1 MRFIAEF
8 LIGYFFRFILWFRY
22 KVTYKG
28 LENLNAKTLNKPGGV
43 LFLPNHPA
51 VFVDPVLTTLGI
63 IGKFPIRP
71 LVIEYMYYNPAI
83 NWLMRF
89 VKAIPVPNFE
99 TSGNSLKRSKNEKAI
114 QTVVEGLKQKDNFLI
129 YPGGG
134 LKQTAREV
142 LGGNSGVY
150 RILQGASETNV
161 VLVRVK
167 GLWGSSFSRALTGAT
182 PNMFKVVT
190 EGIKSVLKNLLF
202 FTPRRQVII
211 EYEVAPADLP
221 IQGSR
226 LEFNRYLEHWY
237 NRPDGLTQQEGEY
250 PGDSLIFVSTSMW
263 GEVYPKIT
271 AEETKDELDVDMH
284 AISPEIQKNVL
295 NKLQEMT
302 HIQAEKI
309 HPDMALSSDLGLDS
323 LDISEIQVYLKD
335 QFSVDAVPFKEL
347 TTVRKLMAIASKQI
361 VCKEQVQ
368 EEYKDFSKWNK
379 KVPKAEVNLAP
390 GETIPEV
397 FLNQCAKQG
406 KAIACA
412 DERSGILTYSQL
424 KMRALLL
431 ASYIQKLPGKRIGI
445 MLPAS
450 VPAYVAILATQIA
463 GKIPVLI
470 NWTVGARHLESV
482 LQLANLEVVLSSWAF
497 IDKLQNADLAPIENK
512 LILLED
518 VRHEF
523 SLTDKLKA
531 LWLSKRGTQA
541 ILKKFN
547 TQNVKK
553 DDEAVLLFTSGTES
567 LPKGVP
573 LTHENLLSNQRE
585 IFSIIKIYSDDIFY
599 GFLPPFHAFGFNI
612 CGILCLLIG
621 VRVVYSP
628 DPTNGKELARN
639 VEKWKAT
646 ITCGAPT
653 FLRGMIKATEPG
665 QLDSLRLC
673 VTGAEKAPPQLF
685 REMEQIGKLDA
696 LLEGYGITE
705 CSPILTANEVGKPN
719 RGVGKPFPGIEIA
732 IAHPETYA
740 FLPQGEQ
747 GLILAR
753 GPNVFHGYLNPGLA
767 SPFVEIEGKKW
778 YKTGDLGFLDPE
790 GNLFISG
797 RMKRFIKIGAEMV
810 SLPAIED
817 VLLQTALK
825 KGWSTEEGPILAVNA
840 KEQDGGKA
848 KLFLFTKF
856 PTTLDEVNQALREAG
871 FSNLVRISN
880 LIQLP
885 ELPLMGSGKI
895 HYRELE
901 AAYMNTQPET
911 SE

>member
-1 MRFIAEF
+1 MRFIAEL
-8 LIGYFFRFILWFRY
+8 LIVYFFRFVLWFRY

-28 LENLNAKTLNKPGGV
+28 VENLNENTLNKPGGV
-43 LFLPNHPA
+43 LFLPSHPA
-51 VFVDPVLTTLGI
+51 VFVDPVLTSIGI
-63 IGKFPIRP
+63 MKKFSIRP
-71 LVIEYMYYNPAI
+71 MVIEYMYYNPAI

-89 VKAIPVPNFE
+89 FKAIPVPNFE
-99 TSGNSLKRSKNEKAI
+99 TSGNSLKRNKSEKALQAVI
-114 QTVVEGLKQKDNFLI
+114 DGLNQKDNFLI

-134 LKQTAREV
+134 LKQTAREI
-142 LGGNSGVY
+142 LGGNSGVH
-150 RILQGASETNV
+150 RILQAAPDTNI

-167 GLWGSSFSRALTGAT
+167 GLWGSSFSRALTGQT
-182 PNMFKVVT
+182 PNMFKVIMDGV
-190 EGIKSVLKNLLF
+190 KSVFKNLLL
-202 FTPRRQVII
+202 FTPRREVII
-211 EYEVAPADLP
+211 EYEVAPADMP
-221 IQGSR
+221 VHGSR

-271 AEETKDELDVDMH
+271 VEDNNDDPDVNI
-284 AISPEIQKNVL
+284 ASIPPGIRESVL
-295 NKLQEMT
+295 SKLQEMT
-302 HIQAEKI
+302 DISAANI
-309 HPDMALSSDLGLDS
+309 HPEMSLSSDLGLDS
-323 LDISEIQVYLKD
+323 LDISELNVYLKD
-335 QFSVDAVPFKEL
+335 QFDVDTVPFKEL
-347 TTVRKLMAIASKQI
+347 TTVGKLMALASKQI
-361 VCKEQVQ
+361 VCKEQTQ
-368 EEYKDFSKWNK
+368 NEDKDFSKWNK
-379 KVPKAEVNLAP
+379 KFPRHEVNLAP
-390 GETIPEV
+390 GQTIPEV
-397 FLNQCAKQG
+397 FLNQCAKKKG
-406 KAIACA
+406 TIACA

-424 KMRALLL
+424 KMRVLLL
-431 ASYIQKLPGKRIGI
+431 AAYIQKLPGKRIGI

-450 VPAYVAILATQIA
+450 VPAYVVILATQIA
-463 GKIPVLI
+463 GKVPVLI

-482 LQLANLEVVLSSWAF
+482 VQLAGLETVLSSWVF
-497 IDKLQNADLAPIENK
+497 IDKLHNVDLTPIENQ

-523 SLTDKLKA
+523 SLSDKLKA
-531 LWLSKRGTQA
+531 FWWSKRSTRA

-547 TQNVKK
+547 MQNISK

-573 LTHENLLSNQRE
+573 LTHENLLSNQRT
-585 IFSIIKIYSDDIFY
+585 IFNVIKIYSDDVFY

-612 CGILCLLIG
+612 CGILCLLAG

-639 VEKWKAT
+639 VEKWKVT

-653 FLRGMIKATEPG
+653 FLRGMIKSSNPG

-719 RGVGKPFPGIEIA
+719 RGVGKAFPGIEIV
-732 IAHPETYA
+732 IVHPETYA
-740 FLPQGEQ
+740 FLPQGQQ

-753 GPNVFHGYLNPGLA
+753 GPNVFQGYLNPGLA
-767 SPFVEIEGKKW
+767 SPFVDIEGKTW

-790 GNLFISG
+790 SNLTISG

-817 VLLQTALK
+817 VLLQTALE
-825 KGWSTEEGPILAVNA
+825 KGWSAEEGPILAVSA
-840 KEQDGGKA
+840 KEHDGGKT

-856 PTTLDEVNQALREAG
+856 SVTLDEINKALRDAG
-871 FSNLVRISN
+871 FSNLVKISA
-880 LIQLP
+880 LIQL
-885 ELPLMGSGKI
+885 EEIPLMGTGKI

-901 AAYMNTQPET
+901 AEYINKQTET